1 MRWNYKIFHLKQRWD
16 VVYRKLGMFLEN
28 LKTTS
33 EPQNSM
39 FVNFFGIS
47 EIGPKWDLHFF
58 ICTKFRHLCTVKN

>member
-1 MRWNYKIFHLKQRWD
+1 MWSTENQEQFSS
-16 VVYRKLGMFLEN
+16 N

-47 EIGPKWDLHFF
+47 EIGPKWRSN
-58 ICTKFRHLCTVKN
+58 IIVCAKFRHLSAVKY